1 MNMEIS
7 KNTRIAYAQ
16 IVSFIN
22 LLPEKEKNKIPNN
35 LIEFFYNEKD
45 KGEINKLSLDIPI
58 EEQNLK
64 DETWNLIA
72 LLYLK
77 YLCEDKNEKKE
88 LEKIYAENDR
98 KYMKEIKE
106 KYDPENIFKEREKRR
121 NKEKDMVKEKQENL
135 PIELPKENIIQKIKR
150 FFNKLF
156 RKKHT

>member
-1 MNMEIS
+1 M
-7 KNTRIAYAQ
+7 
-16 IVSFIN
+16 
-22 LLPEKEKNKIPNN
+22 
-35 LIEFFYNEKD
+35 
-45 KGEINKLSLDIPI
+45 
-58 EEQNLK
+58 
-64 DETWNLIA
+64 
-72 LLYLK
+72 
-77 YLCEDKNEKKE
+77 CEDKNEKKE

-135 PIELPKENIIQKIKR
+135 PIEIPKENIIQKIKR